1 MGPAAR
7 SLTSS
12 ASSAR
17 SRALADG
24 NVVFTMSTDGTEDNE
39 YDFRYSTNITING
52 RIFKVAIDTGSADLW
67 ISRPDDFTF
76 NDTGIPVTNSYGVG
90 AFTEVNGTIG
100 FASVQLGKYT
110 FDNQVFNAATS
121 VGLPGILDQGLD
133 GLMGFDFGLTTS
145 NIKTAILKDGTLS
158 TILGQPFVSNIFDLT
173 PSRDNFLAISL
184 SRTDDMEG
192 SATASFLIN
201 EISSEYSD
209 VVSAPSVALFPG
221 SNANGRW
228 SVPIDS
234 ISLDGVD
241 IPFTPSTVPGAP
253 QGKLIAL
260 MDTGTPS
267 VSFPADFIDRLYAA
281 VPGSVQVSSGNW
293 NVPCNTTSIMSVQ
306 IGGQP
311 FPIHP
316 LDLSEV
322 QPAPDG
328 SVICQS
334 VPFAADGTTVFDSLF
349 GDTILRNIYSVYNF
363 GAASAKTPSDQASM
377 QFLAQTD
384 PTAAKADV
392 LNVRMAAISSGA
404 MTKFAG
410 AAAAEAPVSSPSPSG
425 SSSSFTDKLNNN
437 YGPIVIGLLAANLFV
452 VLVLAVV
459 ALVMCVKRSRAGGAT
474 RTGRYVPVRVREEA
488 IPPVRVGEFEHGDKP
503 YSD

>member
-1 MGPAAR
+1 MSPAER

-12 ASSAR
+12 ATSAR
-17 SRALADG
+17 TQRALADG

-52 RIFKVAIDTGSADLW
+52 RTFKVAIDTGSADLW
-67 ISRPDDFTF
+67 ISRPDDLTF
-76 NDTGIPVTNSYGVG
+76 NDTGILVTNSYGVG

-145 NIKTAILKDGTLS
+145 DIKTAISQDGTLS
-158 TILGQPFVSNIFDLT
+158 TILGQPFVSNIFDQT
-173 PSRDNFLAISL
+173 PSQDNFLAISL
-184 SRTDDMEG
+184 SRTDDREG

-201 EISSEYSD
+201 EIDSEYSA
-209 VVSAPSVALFPG
+209 VVSAPSIALFPG

-260 MDTGTPS
+260 MDTGTPLLS
-267 VSFPADFIDRLYAA
+267 R
-281 VPGSVQVSSGNW
+281 GNW

-334 VPFAADGTTVFDSLF
+334 VPFAADGTTVFDALF

-392 LNVRMAAISSGA
+392 VNVRMAAISSGA
-404 MTKFAG
+404 VTKFAG
-410 AAAAEAPVSSPSPSG
+410 AAAAEAPVSSPSGS

-452 VLVLAVV
+452 VLVLAVIV
-459 ALVMCVKRSRAGGAT
+459 LVMCVKRNHSGGAT
-474 RTGRYVPVRVREEA
+474 RSGRYVPVRVREEA
-488 IPPVRVGEFEHGDKP
+488 IPPVRVGEFEPGDKP